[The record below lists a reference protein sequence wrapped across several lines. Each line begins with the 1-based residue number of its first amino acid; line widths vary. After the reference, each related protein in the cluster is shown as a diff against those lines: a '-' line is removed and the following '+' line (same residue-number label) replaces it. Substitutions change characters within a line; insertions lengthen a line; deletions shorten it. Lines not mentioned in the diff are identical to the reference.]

1 MTKKTCT
8 FIGFNSN
15 KLSACW
21 DCEDKNG
28 ISLRNYLKGEIE
40 KQVIE
45 QNISYFICGVGSE
58 GDMYIA
64 ETILEIK
71 KRYPHIIL
79 EVVINYET
87 QVSRWREADRNRY
100 YDIIEK
106 SDKETMFHRA
116 YSVGCWIKCNYYMID
131 QANTIFVAFNPSNGV
146 VCKMIKYAKDQSKT
160 VNLIDPMLFKYKS
173 SM

>member
-45 QNISYFICGVGSE
+45 KNISYFICGVGSE
-58 GDMYIA
+58 VDMYIA

-71 KRYPHIIL
+71 KRYPHPWKGRPYGKISHGGRDPTDRIALSFAGKGIL
-79 EVVINYET
+79 
-87 QVSRWREADRNRY
+87 
-100 YDIIEK
+100 
-106 SDKETMFHRA
+106 
-116 YSVGCWIKCNYYMID
+116 
-131 QANTIFVAFNPSNGV
+131 
-146 VCKMIKYAKDQSKT
+146 
-160 VNLIDPMLFKYKS
+160 
-173 SM
+173 

>member
-45 QNISYFICGVGSE
+45 KNISYQDAHG
-58 GDMYIA
+58 
-64 ETILEIK
+64 
-71 KRYPHIIL
+71 
-79 EVVINYET
+79 
-87 QVSRWREADRNRY
+87 
-100 YDIIEK
+100 
-106 SDKETMFHRA
+106 
-116 YSVGCWIKCNYYMID
+116 
-131 QANTIFVAFNPSNGV
+131 
-146 VCKMIKYAKDQSKT
+146 
-160 VNLIDPMLFKYKS
+160 
-173 SM
+173 